1 MARVGFVGLG
11 VMGAPMA
18 GHLVRAGHSVTVW
31 NRTASKAEPLR
42 DQGAAVAGSLAELAA
57 GQELICLCLSR
68 SEDVLAVAAD
78 LMPFMEPGAILVDH
92 STIEPSAAE
101 TLYTQAKA
109 AGLESVDAPIT
120 GGSMGAQAGT
130 LTIFCGGEESVV
142 ERILPTIQAY
152 AKRAERVG
160 GPSFGQ
166 KMKLANQI
174 AVGGALLGLCESL
187 AFAQKAGLNLEQA
200 HAMIGA
206 GAGGSWAFA
215 NYGPKLLAKDWKP
228 GFSID
233 NQVKDFDYTESMAGS
248 LRASVPLTEVANKLL
263 KQLQADGHGDWTT
276 CALFDLLARE

>member
-1 MARVGFVGLG
+1 MARIGFVGLG
-11 VMGAPMA
+11 LMGGPMA
-18 GHLVRAGHSVTVW
+18 GHLVTAGHTVTVW
-31 NRTASKAEPLR
+31 NRTPAKAEPLR
-42 DQGAAVAGSLAELAA
+42 EIGATVAGSLAELAA
-57 GQELICLCLSR
+57 GQEVICLCLSR

-78 LMPFMEPGAILVDH
+78 LMPHMELGAVLVDH

-101 TLYTQAKA
+101 TLYAQAKA

-130 LTIFCGGEESVV
+130 LTIFCGGDEPVV
-142 ERILPTIQAY
+142 DRILPVIQAF

-160 GPSFGQ
+160 GPGFGQ

-215 NYGPKLLAKDWKP
+215 NYGTKLLAQDWVP

-233 NQVKDFDYTESMAGS
+233 NQVKDFTYVEAMAAAMG
-248 LRASVPLTEVANKLL
+248 AVVPTTEVANRLM
-263 KQLQADGHGDWTT
+263 KQLQAEGHGDWTT
-276 CALFDLLARE
+276 CALFELLTRE